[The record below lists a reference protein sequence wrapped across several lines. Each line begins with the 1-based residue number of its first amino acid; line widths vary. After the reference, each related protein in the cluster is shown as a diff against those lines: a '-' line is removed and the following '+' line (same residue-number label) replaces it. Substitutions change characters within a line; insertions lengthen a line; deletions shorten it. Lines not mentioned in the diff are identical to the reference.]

1 MISAHTTPADLVA
14 RILQPLARSLEEAR
28 QHLALEDVDDTPADE
43 ESPPAPDTAPV
54 LRLTPHGSASHLQPP
69 PSSGL
74 PTTPA
79 ARIDRSGSQATPSL
93 RPPAPVTPAATP
105 AASAPGVSP
114 IAQSPFSPAG
124 IPQSA
129 YVAPPATDTARQVPA
144 SAPEPASPPATAPTP
159 GQFRTGT
166 APHLPEAVLDAAPQ
180 PASPPAAPGEPA
192 STAPS
197 PAAIRLVRANALP
210 DQPPAPSVAEDANPS
225 TTPAAFK
232 TSPPSGTPPLPAAHP
247 DAPTPAIA
255 QPAHPPSAPT
265 PRHWRL
271 RPAASI
277 EATQSLAD
285 DTLGADAAAPPA
297 PARST
302 AAPSVLPRNPALTR
316 VMQAMDPVLD
326 KAWQLT
332 DAALPAGR
340 DAPSDMAGE
349 APRVT
354 NQFNVTVA
362 LGAATDT
369 AGRDPRQLEDALV
382 ALLRDAARRQGLDV

>member
-28 QHLALEDVDDTPADE
+28 QHLTLEDVDDTPADE
-43 ESPPAPDTAPV
+43 ESPPAPDAAPV
-54 LRLTPHGSASHLQPP
+54 LRLTPHGSASQLQPP

-79 ARIDRSGSQATPSL
+79 AGIDRSGPEETPSL
-93 RPPAPVTPAATP
+93 RPRAPVPPASA

-114 IAQSPFSPAG
+114 IAQSLFSPAG
-124 IPQSA
+124 FPQSA
-129 YVAPPATDTARQVPA
+129 SVAPPTADTARHAVP
-144 SAPEPASPPATAPTP
+144 STPAPSSTTATVPTP
-159 GQFRTGT
+159 GQVPTG
-166 APHLPEAVLDAAPQ
+166 AAPQ
-180 PASPPAAPGEPA
+180 PASQPAAPGEPA

-197 PAAIRLVRANALP
+197 PAAIRLVRTDALP
-210 DQPPAPSVAEDANPS
+210 DQPPAPSITEDANPS
-225 TTPAAFK
+225 TTPAASR
-232 TSPPSGTPPLPAAHP
+232 TTRPAGAPPLAAAGP
-247 DAPTPAIA
+247 DAPTPIIA
-255 QPAHPPSAPT
+255 QPARTPSAPT

-340 DAPSDMAGE
+340 DAPSEMAGE

>member
-43 ESPPAPDTAPV
+43 ESTPTPDAAPV
-54 LRLTPHGSASHLQPP
+54 LRLTPHGSASHLQPT

-79 ARIDRSGSQATPSL
+79 AGIDRPGPQATPSL
-93 RPPAPVTPAATP
+93 RPRTPVPP
-105 AASAPGVSP
+105 ASAAAVKLGAAPSV
-114 IAQSPFSPAG
+114 QPALSTASN
-124 IPQSA
+124 PSSA
-129 YVAPPATDTARQVPA
+129 SVAPPAADTARHTAPSTPA
-144 SAPEPASPPATAPTP
+144 PSSTTATVPTP
-159 GQFRTGT
+159 GQVPTG
-166 APHLPEAVLDAAPQ
+166 AAPQ
-180 PASPPAAPGEPA
+180 PASQPAAPGEPA
-192 STAPS
+192 NTAPS
-197 PAAIRLVRANALP
+197 PAAIRLVRADALA
-210 DQPPAPSVAEDANPS
+210 DQPPAPSITEDANPS
-225 TTPAAFK
+225 TTPAASR
-232 TSPPSGTPPLPAAHP
+232 TTRPAGAPPLAAAGP
-247 DAPTPAIA
+247 DAPTPIIA
-255 QPAHPPSAPT
+255 QPARTPSAPT

-285 DTLGADAAAPPA
+285 DTLDSDAAAPPA

-302 AAPSVLPRNPALTR
+302 AAPSLLPRNPALTR

-340 DAPSDMAGE
+340 DAPSDMAAE

-354 NQFNVTVA
+354 NQFNVTF
-362 LGAATDT
+362 
-369 AGRDPRQLEDALV
+369 ALV
-382 ALLRDAARRQGLDV
+382 AANL

>member
-43 ESPPAPDTAPV
+43 ESPPAPDAAPV

-69 PSSGL
+69 PSSGRH
-74 PTTPA
+74 TTPA
-79 ARIDRSGSQATPSL
+79 AGIDRSGPQATPSL
-93 RPPAPVTPAATP
+93 RPRAPVTPASAAAVTP
-105 AASAPGVSP
+105 GAAPSVQPSFSTAGNTSSAS
-114 IAQSPFSPAG
+114 
-124 IPQSA
+124 
-129 YVAPPATDTARQVPA
+129 VAPPAAGTARQVPA

-166 APHLPEAVLDAAPQ
+166 APHSPEAVLDAAPQ

-197 PAAIRLVRANALP
+197 PAAIRLVRTDALA
-210 DQPPAPSVAEDANPS
+210 DQPPAPSVTEDANPS
-225 TTPAAFK
+225 TTPAASR
-232 TSPPSGTPPLPAAHP
+232 TSPPSSTPPLPAAHP

-255 QPAHPPSAPT
+255 QPAHTPSAPT

-277 EATQSLAD
+277 EAPPPFAD
-285 DTLGADAAAPPA
+285 DTLGADAAEAPA
-297 PARST
+297 PARPAT
-302 AAPSVLPRNPALTR
+302 APSVLPRNPALTR

-340 DAPSDMAGE
+340 DAPSDMAAE

>member
-43 ESPPAPDTAPV
+43 ESPPAPDAAPV
-54 LRLTPHGSASHLQPP
+54 RRLTPHGHVTHPQPAPASSPHAA
-69 PSSGL
+69 
-74 PTTPA
+74 PTA
-79 ARIDRSGSQATPSL
+79 GIDRPVQQATPTF
-93 RPPAPVTPAATP
+93 RPQAPATP

-114 IAQSPFSPAG
+114 ITQSPFSPAG
-124 IPQSA
+124 IPHSVS
-129 YVAPPATDTARQVPA
+129 VAPPAAETARHAPP
-144 SAPEPASPPATAPTP
+144 SAPTPASPPATAPTT
-159 GQFRTGT
+159 GRYRTGT
-166 APHLPEAVLDAAPQ
+166 APHQPEAVLDAAPQ
-180 PASPPAAPGEPA
+180 SVSPLAAPGEAA

-197 PAAIRLVRANALP
+197 PAAIRLVRADTHS
-210 DQPPAPSVAEDANPS
+210 DQPPTPSITEDANPS
-225 TTPAAFK
+225 TAPAALKTTRPAGTSPLAAVHRDTPAPAQP
-232 TSPPSGTPPLPAAHP
+232 TSTPLAHP
-247 DAPTPAIA
+247 
-255 QPAHPPSAPT
+255 

-302 AAPSVLPRNPALTR
+302 AAPSLLPRNPALTR

-340 DAPSDMAGE
+340 DAPSDMAAE

>member
-79 ARIDRSGSQATPSL
+79 ARIDRSGPQATPAL
-93 RPPAPVTPAATP
+93 RPRAPVTPASAAAVTP
-105 AASAPGVSP
+105 GAAPSVQPSFSTAGNPSSAS
-114 IAQSPFSPAG
+114 
-124 IPQSA
+124 
-129 YVAPPATDTARQVPA
+129 VAPPAADTARHT
-144 SAPEPASPPATAPTP
+144 APSTPATSSPTATVPTP
-159 GQFRTGT
+159 GPFPTG
-166 APHLPEAVLDAAPQ
+166 AAPQ
-180 PASPPAAPGEPA
+180 PASPPAAPGDPA
-192 STAPS
+192 PPAPS
-197 PAAIRLVRANALP
+197 PAAIRLVRADALA
-210 DQPPAPSVAEDANPS
+210 DQPPAPSVAEDASPP

-247 DAPTPAIA
+247 DAPTRTIA
-255 QPAHPPSAPT
+255 QPAHTPSAPT

-277 EATQSLAD
+277 EAPPPFAD
-285 DTLGADAAAPPA
+285 DTLGADAAEAPA
-297 PARST
+297 PARPAT
-302 AAPSVLPRNPALTR
+302 APSLLPRNPALTR

-332 DAALPAGR
+332 DASRPAGR
-340 DAPSDMAGE
+340 DAPSDMAAE

-362 LGAATDT
+362 LGEATDT

>member
-43 ESPPAPDTAPV
+43 ESPPAPDAAPV

-69 PSSGL
+69 PSSGRH
-74 PTTPA
+74 TTPA
-79 ARIDRSGSQATPSL
+79 AGIDRSGPQATPSL
-93 RPPAPVTPAATP
+93 RPRAPVTPASAAAVTP
-105 AASAPGVSP
+105 GAAPSVQPAFSTAGNTSSAS
-114 IAQSPFSPAG
+114 
-124 IPQSA
+124 
-129 YVAPPATDTARQVPA
+129 VAPPAAGTARQVPA

-166 APHLPEAVLDAAPQ
+166 APHSPEAVLDAAPQ
-180 PASPPAAPGEPA
+180 PASPPAAPGERA

-197 PAAIRLVRANALP
+197 PAAIRLVRTDALA
-210 DQPPAPSVAEDANPS
+210 DQPPAPSVAANAAAS
-225 TTPAAFK
+225 TTPATLK
-232 TSPPSGTPPLPAAHP
+232 TTRPAGTPPLAAVHPGPPAPAQPTSTPLAHP
-247 DAPTPAIA
+247 
-255 QPAHPPSAPT
+255 

-271 RPAASI
+271 RPAAPI
-277 EATQSLAD
+277 ETTPSVAD
-285 DTLGADAAAPPA
+285 DTRGADTTEAPA
-297 PARST
+297 PARAT
-302 AAPSVLPRNPALTR
+302 AAPSLLPRNPALTR

-340 DAPSDMAGE
+340 DAPSDMAAE

>member
-43 ESPPAPDTAPV
+43 ESPPAPDAAPV

-69 PSSGL
+69 PSSGRH
-74 PTTPA
+74 TTPA
-79 ARIDRSGSQATPSL
+79 AGIDRSGPQATPSL
-93 RPPAPVTPAATP
+93 RPRAPAPPVSAAAVTPGAAPSVQPSFSTGGNTSS
-105 AASAPGVSP
+105 AS
-114 IAQSPFSPAG
+114 
-124 IPQSA
+124 
-129 YVAPPATDTARQVPA
+129 VAPPAADTARHAAPSTPA
-144 SAPEPASPPATAPTP
+144 TSSPTATAPTP
-159 GQFRTGT
+159 GQVPTG
-166 APHLPEAVLDAAPQ
+166 AAPQ
-180 PASPPAAPGEPA
+180 PASPPSAPGEPA

-197 PAAIRLVRANALP
+197 PAAIRLVRADALA
-210 DQPPAPSVAEDANPS
+210 DQPPAPSVTEDANPP
-225 TTPAAFK
+225 TTPAAVK

-247 DAPTPAIA
+247 DAPAPAIA
-255 QPAHPPSAPT
+255 QSARPPSAPT

-285 DTLGADAAAPPA
+285 DTLDSDAAEAQA
-297 PARST
+297 PARAT

-332 DAALPAGR
+332 DAALPARR
-340 DAPSDMAGE
+340 DAPSDVSAEG
-349 APRVT
+349 PRVT

-362 LGAATDT
+362 LGEATDT